1 ARHLEPPQR
10 VAGDGPAQEA
20 RPCSLTHAVSH
31 RLLHRATGPV
41 HVLTDV
47 EQHYGHPAI
56 LADRHARGGCQLVV
70 ANELLERVL
79 AEWGS
84 LACCALAQRVEHVG
98 WDLAVDLRQ
107 ETRNLV
113 AQPGDIELA
122 DSHLCCRRCQTPS
135 QASHGST
142 ISR

>member
-1 ARHLEPPQR
+1 M
-10 VAGDGPAQEA
+10 
-20 RPCSLTHAVSH
+20 
-31 RLLHRATGPV
+31 
-41 HVLTDV
+41 HVLAAV
-47 EQHYGHPAI
+47 EQYHGHPAI

-70 ANELLERVL
+70 ANELLERVP

-84 LACCALAQRVEHVG
+84 LACRALAQRVEHVG

-122 DSHLCCRRCQTPS
+122 NPRHVATGVRRLAMRATAAPS
-135 QASHGST
+135 AG
-142 ISR
+142 RP